1 MWRYLW
7 FRCADVCTARVYL
20 LLFTIID
27 DDDDAF
33 DRQVALLIAPLAIP
47 TLAIPKADEAK
58 DEQHEGTT
66 DFTEGLTIVC
76 DDERTK
82 SLEPAS
88 P

>member
-47 TLAIPKADEAK
+47 KADEAN
-58 DEQHEGTT
+58 DEQHEGTA

-82 SLEPAS
+82 SQHEPE
-88 P
+88 PP